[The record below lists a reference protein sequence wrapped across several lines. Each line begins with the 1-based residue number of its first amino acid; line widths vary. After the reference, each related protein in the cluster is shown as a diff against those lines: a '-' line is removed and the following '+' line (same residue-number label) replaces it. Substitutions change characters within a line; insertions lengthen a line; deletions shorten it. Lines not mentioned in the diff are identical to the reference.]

1 MDKAKV
7 KELLDRALEQE
18 SAFLIDFSISAS
30 NVISVSVD
38 TLEGITLKGITAVS
52 RMIEHNLDREEE
64 DFELSVSSPGVGSPL
79 KVKEQYLQN
88 IGRDLKVKTSNDEEF
103 IGELIAFADEV
114 LTLQWEE
121 RVPKEVGK
129 GKVTVNKEVQ
139 LNLSEVKEAKVQVRF
154 N

>member
-7 KELLDRALEQE
+7 RELLDRALEQE
-18 SAFLIDFSISAS
+18 SAFLIDFSISSS
-30 NVISVSVD
+30 NVINVSVD

-52 RMIEHNLDREEE
+52 RMIEHNLDREVE

-79 KVKEQYLQN
+79 LVKEQYIQN
-88 IGRDLKVKTSNDEEF
+88 IGRDLKVKTTNDEEF
-103 IGELIAFADEV
+103 VGELLSFEEEI

-129 GKVTVNKEVQ
+129 GKVTVKNEAHIA
-139 LNLSEVKEAKVQVRF
+139 LADVKEAKVQVRF

>member
-7 KELLDRALEQE
+7 KELIDQALEQE

-30 NVISVSVD
+30 NVINVSVD
-38 TLEGITLKGITAVS
+38 TLDGITLKGITAVS
-52 RMIEHNLDREEE
+52 RMIEQNLDREVE

-79 KVKEQYLQN
+79 VVKEQYEQN
-88 IGRDLKVKTSNDEEF
+88 IGRDLKVKTTNDQEF
-103 IGELIAFADEV
+103 VGELIAFEDEI

-129 GKVTVNKEVQ
+129 GKVTVKNEAQVA
-139 LNLSEVKEAKVQVRF
+139 LVDIVEAKVQVRF
-154 N
+154 K

>member
-18 SAFLIDFSISAS
+18 SAFLIDFSISSS
-30 NVISVSVD
+30 NVINVSVD
-38 TLEGITLKGITAVS
+38 TLEGITLKGLTAVS
-52 RMIEHNLDREEE
+52 RMIEHNLDREVE

-79 KVKEQYLQN
+79 LVKEQYIQN
-88 IGRDLKVKTSNDEEF
+88 IGRDLKVKTTNDEEF
-103 IGELIAFADEV
+103 VGELLSFEEEI

-129 GKVTVNKEVQ
+129 GKVTVKNEAHIA
-139 LNLSEVKEAKVQVRF
+139 LADVKEAKVQVRF

>member
-18 SAFLIDFSISAS
+18 SAFLIDFTISSA
-30 NVISVSVD
+30 NVINVSVD
-38 TLEGITLKGITAVS
+38 TVEGITLKGIATVS
-52 RMIEHNLDREEE
+52 RMIEQNLDREVE
-64 DFELSVSSPGVGSPL
+64 DFGLSVSSPGVGSPL

-88 IGRDLKVKTSNDEEF
+88 IGRDLKVTNTNNEELE
-103 IGELIAFADEV
+103 GELIAFEDEV

-129 GKVTVNKEVQ
+129 GKITVKKEVQ
-139 LNLSEVKEAKVQVRF
+139 VNLADVNEAKVQVRF
-154 N
+154 K

>member
-7 KELLDRALEQE
+7 RELLDRALEQE
-18 SAFLIDFSISAS
+18 SAFLIDFSISSS
-30 NVISVSVD
+30 NVINVSVD

-52 RMIEHNLDREEE
+52 RMIEHNLDREVE

-79 KVKEQYLQN
+79 LVKDQYIQN
-88 IGRDLKVKTSNDEEF
+88 IGRDLKVKTTNDEEF
-103 IGELIAFADEV
+103 VGELLAFEEEI

-129 GKVTVNKEVQ
+129 GKVTVKNEAQ
-139 LNLSEVKEAKVQVRF
+139 IALADVKEAKVQVRF

>member
-7 KELLDRALEQE
+7 RELLDRALEQE
-18 SAFLIDFSISAS
+18 SAFLIDFSISSS
-30 NVISVSVD
+30 NVINVSVD
-38 TLEGITLKGITAVS
+38 TLEGITLKGLTAVS
-52 RMIEHNLDREEE
+52 RMIEHNLDREVE

-79 KVKEQYLQN
+79 LVKEQYIQN
-88 IGRDLKVKTSNDEEF
+88 IGRDLKVKTTNDEEF
-103 IGELIAFADEV
+103 VGELLSFEEEI

-129 GKVTVNKEVQ
+129 GKVTVKNEAHIA
-139 LNLSEVKEAKVQVRF
+139 LADVKEAKVQVRF

>member
-7 KELLDRALEQE
+7 RELLDRALEQE
-18 SAFLIDFSISAS
+18 SAFLIDFSISSS
-30 NVISVSVD
+30 NVINVSVD
-38 TLEGITLKGITAVS
+38 TLEGITLKGLTAVS
-52 RMIEHNLDREEE
+52 RMIEHNLDREVE

-79 KVKEQYLQN
+79 LVKEQYIQN
-88 IGRDLKVKTSNDEEF
+88 IGRDLKVRTTNDEEF
-103 IGELIAFADEV
+103 VGELLSFEEEI

-129 GKVTVNKEVQ
+129 GKVTVKNEAHIA
-139 LNLSEVKEAKVQVRF
+139 LADVKEAKVQVRF

>member
-18 SAFLIDFSISAS
+18 SAFLIDFSISSS
-30 NVISVSVD
+30 NVINVSVD

-52 RMIEHNLDREEE
+52 RMIEHNLDREVE

-79 KVKEQYLQN
+79 LVKEQYIQN
-88 IGRDLKVKTSNDEEF
+88 IGRDLKVKTTNDEEF
-103 IGELIAFADEV
+103 MGELLSFEDEV

-129 GKVTVNKEVQ
+129 GKVTVKNEAHIA
-139 LNLSEVKEAKVQVRF
+139 LADVKEAKVQVRF

>member
-1 MDKAKV
+1 M
-7 KELLDRALEQE
+7 LDRALEQE